1 MRALAVTTKERVPVV
16 PDLPTIAEAGV
27 PGFDVSSWFG
37 FFVPVKTPP
46 EIIAK
51 LNADTNAALAHASV
65 KPRFD
70 DLGATPS
77 GTTPGQLAAFLKSEI
92 DKWGPVIRDARI
104 RVEN

>member
-1 MRALAVTTKERVPVV
+1 MTARPSGAVC
-16 PDLPTIAEAGV
+16 
-27 PGFDVSSWFG
+27 S
-37 FFVPVKTPP
+37 PP
-46 EIIAK
+46 SPSASAIGIIPAIIAK
-51 LNADTNAALAHASV
+51 LNAATNAALAPASV

-70 DLGATPS
+70 GLGATPR

>member
-1 MRALAVTTKERVPVV
+1 M
-16 PDLPTIAEAGV
+16 

-37 FFVPVKTPP
+37 FFVPAKTPR
-46 EIIAK
+46 EIIPK
-51 LNADTNAALAHASV
+51 LSAAPAHASV

-70 DLGATPS
+70 DLGATP
-77 GTTPGQLAAFLKSEI
+77 PGQLAAFLKSEI

>member
-1 MRALAVTTKERVPVV
+1 M
-16 PDLPTIAEAGV
+16 
-27 PGFDVSSWFG
+27 
-37 FFVPVKTPP
+37 PVKTPA

-51 LNADTNAALAHASV
+51 LNADTNAALATLPV

-70 DLGATPS
+70 DLGATPH
-77 GTTPGQLAAFLKSEI
+77 GTTPAQLAAFLKSEI